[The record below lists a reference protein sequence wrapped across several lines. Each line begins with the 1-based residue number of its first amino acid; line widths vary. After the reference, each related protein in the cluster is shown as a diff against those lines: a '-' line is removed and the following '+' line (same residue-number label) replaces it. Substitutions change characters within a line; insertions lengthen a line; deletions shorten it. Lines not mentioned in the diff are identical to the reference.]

1 MERDIEHPRN
11 RENHV
16 SVYERQYSQSV
27 SSQALSASTV
37 VVPFAVWITCPP
49 VKYTYRA
56 KLLHHY
62 STMKLM
68 DK

>member
-1 MERDIEHPRN
+1 MESNIEHLRN

-16 SVYERQYSQSV
+16 SVYEQQYSQST
-27 SSQALSASTV
+27 SPQTLSVSTV
-37 VVPFAVWITCPP
+37 VVPFAVWTICPP
-49 VKYTYRA
+49 VKCPYRA